1 MDEWEKNR
9 PRRFGKIPSIHRLST
24 RGRFVARCWA
34 LVESHSM
41 GRREVASWWRMEVDV
56 DDFCSSFWIS
66 AFFPNR
72 YRHFCTVIWRRVAS
86 WRAYSCCFFKPILT
100 PLVENPFDVPEKFW
114 WQNYINWIL
123 CRYLSHQLQYTVVSF
138 SDVSSCL
145 FHSLSLSLSLSI
157 SIVNCWPGSAFF

>member
-1 MDEWEKNR
+1 MFFATKSGWSMDEWEKNR

-100 PLVENPFDVPEKFW
+100 PLVEKSVWRPWE
-114 WQNYINWIL
+114 IL
-123 CRYLSHQLQYTVVSF
+123 VTELHQLDLVSLLSHQLQYTVVSF

-145 FHSLSLSLSLSI
+145 FHSLSLSINFNS
-157 SIVNCWPGSAFF
+157 